1 MKHLT
6 SIYFKRWLF
15 LLSFVICSLTALP
28 AQIGD
33 LIYSISSYYSSATVT
48 GYTGNPRN
56 IVIPETINVNGQD
69 YPVTEI
75 AKRAFAD
82 CKSLESITIPKSVT
96 SIGTTYT
103 YSSSSTSNVNI
114 KGYYLPF
121 YGCTSL
127 KKVIF
132 KDGNAALS
140 IGAQYNED
148 PSKSAGLFF
157 DSPVKEVYLG
167 RNINYSNST
176 TGDSFKSRP
185 SSYGYSAF
193 YNKATLSKVTIGDN
207 VTRLPE
213 YMFYECKNLSSVN
226 LGESLNSIPE
236 YCFNNCNIN
245 IIDIHAKV
253 VSIGEKAFQDNE
265 NLKYVKLSLGLKYI
279 NASAFSNCENLSNV
293 DFPESL
299 TIIGTYA
306 FFNTGLQALEIPN
319 SVTSIG
325 DGAFAQTKIQ
335 KAVVNAKGNL
345 PYGIFSNCKDLQECY
360 LGDDVTAIGWNA
372 FNGDSKL
379 IKVVIGK
386 SVENIGIRAFADCK
400 SLESITIPKSVTSIG
415 STYMY
420 SSDSIYDVDT
430 QGYYLPFYGCI
441 SLKKVVFEDG
451 EATLTIGAQYNDDSS
466 KSAGLFH
473 DSPLE
478 EVYLGRNIS
487 YEKHYN
493 SSSLSFSQSPYR
505 YGRSA
510 FYNKVN
516 LSRVTIGDMVT
527 RLPNFLFSGC
537 ENIQTLISLAK
548 TAPSASQYTLEFSV
562 NKLVTP
568 TLFVPYKCKSDYSSA
583 AYWSALTNIKEWFY
597 DDICAYI
604 PLDENSVEVFAHP
617 VKFLESLAIP
627 GEVTWEEGDFKVIA
641 ISENAFE
648 GMENLTTLSLPA
660 NLERIGA
667 RAFKDCTKLNAI
679 TFNGQKQMGDEAFRN
694 CTSLVNISLPNT
706 LETIGN
712 HAFRNANSITQIDFE
727 EGLTEIGFG
736 AFMDC
741 NSLTAVRLP
750 NTVTRVGDSAFENC
764 LKLTYASIGENTEYL
779 GNSAFRNCTVLT
791 EVSIPG
797 TTKTVGS
804 KAFQNC
810 KTLALAT
817 LNSGIE
823 TIGSLCFDGCAELLS
838 MTIPGTVNSIGG
850 GSFNGCTSLSS
861 LSFSNGEED
870 LEIPMFTDS
879 PLKTLRIGRNLIY
892 PFSDEK
898 SPFRDR
904 TTLNRVMFTG
914 NYVTRIYD
922 YLLDGCN
929 KVASITLPGTLEI
942 INTAAFRNCSSLPN
956 IVLPASLN
964 EIKSKAFD
972 GCGGLTAVTFNDSE
986 TSLTLGTANS
996 MFHDS
1001 PLESLYIGRNIEYM
1015 IPETTYP
1022 EELAPFY
1029 QQKNLTDLKFSN
1041 NGFVTTLPYYFMY
1054 EAEKLP
1060 SVSFP
1065 ASLQEIGHHAFY
1077 GNSQLS
1083 SVDFTENAELK
1094 EIGEYAFYGNSQL
1107 PSITLPDEVT
1117 TVGSNCFQNST
1128 KMETIHLSDKLSGIS
1143 SYLLAGCSSL
1153 KSITI
1158 PASVADID
1166 TGAFNECSS
1175 LESAVIGNSVT
1186 PLQIGYDS
1194 PNVGMFC
1201 TTPLS
1206 SIYIG
1211 RNLTYSATEDDGY
1224 SPFHNMES
1232 LTDVSFSQ
1240 AGEVTEVGSYLLD
1253 GCSSVKG
1260 FRLPES
1266 LAKINDNAF
1275 SNMTSLEYCN
1285 IPNSVNSLGKAVFM
1299 NDSKLESVVL
1309 SNKIPIL
1316 DENLFNGCTVLNNL
1330 SIPASVKN
1338 MNKGAFSGCE
1348 SMANLRI
1355 ENGSEIMTVASKD
1368 DQNSLFADCPI
1379 YDLYLGRWLSYD
1391 VNTKT
1396 IAPFYAQSN
1405 LKKLSLGETVG
1416 TIGKYLFTL
1425 CTALQAV
1432 EIPDGVESIGE
1443 EAFNQCHKL
1452 SNLKLGEGL
1461 TSLGERAFANN
1472 VSLDN
1477 IKMPST
1483 LTSISD
1489 GCFSNCT
1496 ALVNLE
1502 LNSNL
1507 GIIGPRAF
1515 EYCTSLGYVDIPS
1528 KVYGLGVEA
1537 FQNCASLST
1546 ITIPEGD
1553 ISSIGARAFK
1563 DCSNISNVIL
1573 GKNVTSLGVNCFQG
1587 CEKIM
1592 NVKSYN
1598 PIPPVGAPGFPQTVV
1613 DNGTIF
1619 VPNESV
1625 EDYKDSD
1632 TWWEFFNIRPFTD
1645 ATLLTSIVLNKT
1657 EATIRDTETL
1667 LLSAI
1672 TTPSDATDQTV
1683 LYRSSDTS
1691 VATVNNDGVVMG
1703 KTPGVAIITA
1713 YAADGSGA
1721 HAECSLTVNPTLIE
1735 RLEASTEHS
1744 IKMGR
1749 TDKLSVKVY
1758 PENATDQSLSWVSDN
1773 TSVVRV
1779 DNDGTLTAVYKG
1791 SAKLTATANDGSNVS
1806 HTCIVTVIPPIKGDS
1821 NDDDSLTITDGVN
1834 TANYA
1839 MGKEVK
1845 NFCFEAA
1852 DVDEDN
1858 QITFDDASGT
1868 VSIILDTP
1876 LMSTVSNAQVLA
1888 TTTDT
1893 DSDFLKI
1900 DDFASESGETISI
1913 NIGLND
1919 TQDYVALQA
1928 DLVMPEGLL
1937 IESIKAG
1944 ARAINHSLLTK
1955 QIDDNTTR
1963 IILFD
1968 PTNPSFSDGDEP
1980 LLTLNVKVISAP
1992 TSNVQMNN
2000 ILSSDPEANEYM
2012 LTSTGGYSHI
2022 LSNISETRGAV
2033 KVFTEGNEIK
2043 VNNAEGYEITICDI
2057 DGAVISHFTAKS
2069 NTESVNMEA
2078 GIYIVKV
2085 GALVEKI
2092 TI

>member
-6 SIYFKRWLF
+6 SIFFRRWLF
-15 LLSFVICSLTALP
+15 LLSFVLCSLSAFPDVTV
-28 AQIGD
+28 GD

-48 GYTGNPRN
+48 SYTGNPRN
-56 IVIPETINVNGQD
+56 IVIPETINVDGKD
-69 YPVTEI
+69 YPVTGI
-75 AKRAFAD
+75 ANRAFANCKSLESINIPKSVTNIGYTYKYD
-82 CKSLESITIPKSVT
+82 SSTDYKNSTPGFYLPFYGCSALKKVIFEDGDDTLSIGAYYKFNNTSSGGGTGLFSSSSVEEVYLGRNISYDNYSSGYTFSRDPESYGYSAFYSQTKLSKVTIGDKVTTLPDYLFDGCSNLASVYLGKSLQTIPDYCFRSCQITIIDMPDKVTSIGQEAFKKNNSLTFVKISSSIKSIGSSAFENCSNLSHIDFPDGITTIGSNAFYACGLQTLEIPNSVNSLGSEAFSQSKIQKAVVNSKGNLPEEIFLNCTELQECYLGDEVTSIGMYAFSGDTNLTKVVIGKSVKSISNRAFAGCKSLESITIPKSVT
-96 SIGTTYT
+96 NIGYT
-103 YSSSSTSNVNI
+103 YKYDSSTDYKNSTP
-114 KGYYLPF
+114 GFYLPF
-121 YGCTSL
+121 YGCSAL

-132 KDGNAALS
+132 EDGDDTLS
-140 IGAQYNED
+140 IGAYYKFNNT
-148 PSKSAGLFF
+148 SSGGGTGLF
-157 DSPVKEVYLG
+157 
-167 RNINYSNST
+167 
-176 TGDSFKSRP
+176 
-185 SSYGYSAF
+185 SS
-193 YNKATLSKVTIGDN
+193 
-207 VTRLPE
+207 
-213 YMFYECKNLSSVN
+213 SSV
-226 LGESLNSIPE
+226 
-236 YCFNNCNIN
+236 
-245 IIDIHAKV
+245 
-253 VSIGEKAFQDNE
+253 
-265 NLKYVKLSLGLKYI
+265 
-279 NASAFSNCENLSNV
+279 
-293 DFPESL
+293 
-299 TIIGTYA
+299 
-306 FFNTGLQALEIPN
+306 
-319 SVTSIG
+319 
-325 DGAFAQTKIQ
+325 
-335 KAVVNAKGNL
+335 
-345 PYGIFSNCKDLQECY
+345 
-360 LGDDVTAIGWNA
+360 
-372 FNGDSKL
+372 
-379 IKVVIGK
+379 
-386 SVENIGIRAFADCK
+386 
-400 SLESITIPKSVTSIG
+400 
-415 STYMY
+415 
-420 SSDSIYDVDT
+420 
-430 QGYYLPFYGCI
+430 
-441 SLKKVVFEDG
+441 
-451 EATLTIGAQYNDDSS
+451 
-466 KSAGLFH
+466 
-473 DSPLE
+473 E

-487 YEKHYN
+487 YDNY
-493 SSSLSFSQSPYR
+493 SSGYTFSGDPES
-505 YGRSA
+505 YGYSA
-510 FYNKVN
+510 FYNQTK
-516 LSRVTIGDMVT
+516 LSKVTIGDKVT
-527 RLPNFLFSGC
+527 SLPDYLFYGC
-537 ENIQTLISLAK
+537 SNLHILISLANNVP
-548 TAPSASQYTLEFSV
+548 AIQDYTFKFS
-562 NKLVTP
+562 LSTIIDP
-568 TLFVPYKCKSDYSSA
+568 IIFVPYKCKSDYSSA
-583 AYWSALTNIKEWFY
+583 TYWADLTNIKEWFY
-597 DDICAYI
+597 DDTCSYI
-604 PLDENSVEVFAHP
+604 PLDEYSVEVSAHP
-617 VKFLESLAIP
+617 TNFPESISIP
-627 GEVTWEEGDFKVIA
+627 GEVAWEEGRFSVTA

-648 GMENLTTLSLPA
+648 GLENLTTLSLPA

-679 TFNGQKQMGDEAFRN
+679 TFNGQKQIGDEAFRN

-712 HAFRNANSITQIDFE
+712 NAFRNANSITQIDFE

-741 NSLTAVRLP
+741 NALTAVRLP

-764 LKLTYASIGENTEYL
+764 LKLTYAYIGENTEYL

-791 EVSIPG
+791 EISIPG
-797 TTKTVGS
+797 TTKTIGS

-823 TIGSLCFDGCAELLS
+823 TIGSFCFDGCAELLS
-838 MTIPGTVNSIGG
+838 MTIPGTVNSVGG

-922 YLLDGCN
+922 YLLDGCS
-929 KVASITLPGTLEI
+929 KVASITLPETLEI
-942 INTAAFRNCSSLPN
+942 INSAAFRNCSSLPN

-972 GCGGLTAVTFNDSE
+972 GCEGLTAVTFNDSE
-986 TSLTLGTANS
+986 TPLTLGTTNS

-1001 PLESLYIGRNIEYM
+1001 PLESLYIGRNIEYT
-1015 IPETTYP
+1015 IPETSYP

-1041 NGFVTTLPYYFMY
+1041 NGFVTVLPYYFMY

-1065 ASLQEIGHHAFY
+1065 ASLQQIGA
-1077 GNSQLS
+1077 
-1083 SVDFTENAELK
+1083 
-1094 EIGEYAFYGNSQL
+1094 YAFYANSQL

-1117 TVGSNCFQNST
+1117 TVGSNCFQNCT
-1128 KMETIHLSDKLSGIS
+1128 KMETIHLSEKLSGIS

-1158 PASVADID
+1158 PASVADIY

-1175 LESAVIGNSVT
+1175 LESIIIGNSAT
-1186 PLQIGYDS
+1186 PLQIGNDS

-1206 SIYIG
+1206 TLYIG
-1211 RNLTYSATEDDGY
+1211 RNLTYSSTENGGY
-1224 SPFHNMES
+1224 SPFHNMTS
-1232 LTDVSFSQ
+1232 LTNISFSQ

-1266 LAKINDNAF
+1266 LVKINDNAF
-1275 SNMTSLEYCN
+1275 SNMTALEYCN
-1285 IPNSVNSLGKAVFM
+1285 IPNNVNSLGKAVFM
-1299 NDSKLESVVL
+1299 SDSKLESVIL
-1309 SNKIPIL
+1309 SNKIPVL
-1316 DENLFNGCTVLNNL
+1316 DENLFNGCAVLDNL

-1338 MNKGAFSGCE
+1338 MNKGAFTGCG

-1368 DQNSLFADCPI
+1368 DKNSLFADCPI
-1379 YDLYLGRWLSYD
+1379 SDLYLGRWLSYD

-1396 IAPFYAQSN
+1396 IAPFYEQRK
-1405 LKKLSLGETVG
+1405 LKKLTLGETVG

-1425 CTALQAV
+1425 CTTLQAV

-1443 EAFNQCHKL
+1443 EAFWQCYEL

-1461 TSLGERAFANN
+1461 TSLGERAFSSNI
-1472 VSLDN
+1472 SLDN
-1477 IKMPST
+1477 VKMPST

-1489 GCFSNCT
+1489 GCFSYCT
-1496 ALVNLE
+1496 HLVNLE
-1502 LNSNL
+1502 LNANL

-1515 EYCTSLGYVDIPS
+1515 EYCGNLVSVDIPN

-1537 FQNCASLST
+1537 FQNCSSLST
-1546 ITIPEGD
+1546 ITIPEGG

-1587 CEKIM
+1587 CEKVM

-1619 VPNESV
+1619 VPTESV

-1667 LLSAI
+1667 LLSA
-1672 TTPSDATDQTV
+1672 TATPSDATDQTV
-1683 LYRSSDTS
+1683 LYRSNDTS
-1691 VATVNNDGVVMG
+1691 VATVDNDGVVTG
-1703 KTPGVAIITA
+1703 KAPGVAIITA

-1744 IKMGR
+1744 IKIGR

-1758 PENATDQSLSWVSDN
+1758 PENATDQSLSWKSDN

-1779 DNDGTLTAVYKG
+1779 DSDGTLTAIYKG
-1791 SAKLTATANDGSNVS
+1791 SAKLTATSNDGSNVS
-1806 HTCIVTVIPPIKGDS
+1806 HTCIITVLPPTKGDS
-1821 NDDDSLTITDGVN
+1821 NDDDSLTVTDAVN

-1839 MGKEVK
+1839 MGNEVK

-1852 DVDEDN
+1852 DVNEDN
-1858 QITFDDASGT
+1858 KITLADASGT
-1868 VSIILDTP
+1868 ISIILDTP
-1876 LMSTVSNAQVLA
+1876 PMSTASKARALSQNNES
-1888 TTTDT
+1888 T
-1893 DSDFLKI
+1893 SDMLTI
-1900 DDFASESGETISI
+1900 DDFAAGRGETVYI

-1919 TQDYVALQA
+1919 TRDYVALQA
-1928 DLVMPEGLL
+1928 DLVLPQGLSLVSVDAGDRIVSHKL
-1937 IESIKAG
+1937 I
-1944 ARAINHSLLTK
+1944 TK
-1955 QIDDNTTR
+1955 QIDNNTTR

-1968 PTNPSFSDGDEP
+1968 PDNASFRDGDDSF
-1980 LLTLNVKVISAP
+1980 LTLKVKVKEPQTGDI
-1992 TSNVQMNN
+1992 VLKN
-2000 ILSSDPEANEYM
+2000 IFASDAGANEYI
-2012 LTSTGGYSHI
+2012 LTSTGGQ
-2022 LSNISETRGAV
+2022 NINVSGIWAV
-2033 KVFTEGNEIK
+2033 KGNVKLFAEGNEIK
-2043 VNNAEGYEITICDI
+2043 VNNAEGYEVTICDI

-2069 NTESVNMEA
+2069 NTESVNVEA

-2092 TI
+2092 IIK